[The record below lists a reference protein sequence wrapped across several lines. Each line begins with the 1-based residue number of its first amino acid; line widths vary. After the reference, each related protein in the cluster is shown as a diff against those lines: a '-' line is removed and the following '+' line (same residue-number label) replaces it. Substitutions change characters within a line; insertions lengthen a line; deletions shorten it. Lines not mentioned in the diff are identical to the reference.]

1 MSQLDETIAWYRT
14 VKANQL
20 LVSKVLKD
28 HIEVVPETSPFFG
41 LSESEATRMLEESAA
56 EVEDLTVV
64 ALVSFFEQL
73 VIDSLREL
81 VERIET
87 EQTSPTMGALAGY
100 AFRDVERWRF
110 DDILKLFEAAL
121 QHGLLDQVRNIYRY
135 RNWVAHGKRKQ
146 KPVITDPVT
155 AYEALS
161 RFLSSVGEVVRS
173 SHP

>member
-1 MSQLDETIAWYRT
+1 MSQLDETVAWYRT

-28 HIEVVPETSPFFG
+28 HTKVVPETSPFFG

-81 VERIET
+81 TERTET
-87 EQTSPTMGALAGY
+87 DQTSPMMGALAGF

-110 DDILKLFEAAL
+110 DDILKLFEAPL
-121 QHGLLDQVRNIYRY
+121 QDGLLDQVRNIYRY

-146 KPVITDPVT
+146 KPVVTDPVT

-161 RFLSSVGEVVRS
+161 QFLSSVGKVVYASR
-173 SHP
+173 P